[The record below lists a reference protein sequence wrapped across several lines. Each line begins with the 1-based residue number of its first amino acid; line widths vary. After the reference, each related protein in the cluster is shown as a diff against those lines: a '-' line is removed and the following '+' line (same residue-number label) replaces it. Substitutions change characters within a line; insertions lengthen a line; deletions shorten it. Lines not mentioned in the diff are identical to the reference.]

1 MNEWKIL
8 DNKTLQ
14 KRLLFGQ
21 NGRLIEIMNA
31 EDQEL
36 AINITKAAETHFVN
50 CEYSYW
56 WSGLVHLKSKDQTW
70 KWIESE
76 HKFTQ
81 MRNSTCNFR
90 WKRSNLH

>member
-1 MNEWKIL
+1 ML
-8 DNKTLQ
+8 DIQTLH
-14 KRLLFGQ
+14 KRSLFGQ

-36 AINITKAAETHFVN
+36 AINITKAAETNFDN
-50 CEYSYW
+50 CETSYW

-76 HKFTQ
+76 HKITQ
-81 MRNSTCNFR
+81 SEKFYM
-90 WKRSNLH
+90 